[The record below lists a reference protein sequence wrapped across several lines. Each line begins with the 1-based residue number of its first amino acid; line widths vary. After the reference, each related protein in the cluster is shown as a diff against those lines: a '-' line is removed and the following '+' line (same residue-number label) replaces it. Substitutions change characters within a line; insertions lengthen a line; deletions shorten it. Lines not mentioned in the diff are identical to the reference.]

1 MAEQGKV
8 AMISGGNRGIG
19 RATVVEMA
27 AQGWRVS
34 VGCRKPEAF
43 DRSGLP
49 DAVVPFRFDALD
61 PASETAWVADTKARF
76 GRIDALV
83 HCAGIAIRKTVL
95 TIEDAEFDEM
105 FDVNV
110 KSPLR
115 LSQKAWPHLVAC
127 GEGRIVVLASL
138 SGKRV
143 RSENTGVYAMS
154 KHAAVALAHAL
165 RRSGHPLG
173 IRVTAICPGLVD
185 TDMTAGYRDRVP
197 AAEMTQPGDVA
208 RLIRTV
214 IELPSTASVAEI
226 PINYGMEDSY

>member
-1 MAEQGKV
+1 MTGSGRV
-8 AMISGGNRGIG
+8 AMVSGGNRGIG
-19 RATVVEMA
+19 RAVVQELA
-27 AQGWRVS
+27 AHGWIVS
-34 VGCRKPEAF
+34 VGCRN
-43 DRSGLP
+43 P
-49 DAVVPFRFDALD
+49 DKFEPIQGATAFRFDASEA
-61 PASETAWVADTKARF
+61 ASETAWVADTKARF

-83 HCAGIAIRKTVL
+83 HCAGVAIRKTVL
-95 TIEDAEFDEM
+95 TVNDAEFDEM

-115 LSQKAWPHLVAC
+115 LSQKAWPHLVEC
-127 GEGRIVVLASL
+127 GAGRIVVLASL

-143 RSENTGVYAMS
+143 KSESTGVYAMS

-185 TDMTAGYRDRVP
+185 TDMTASYRDQVP
-197 AAEMTQPGDVA
+197 AEAMTQPADVA
-208 RLIRTV
+208 QIIRTV
-214 IELPSTASVAEI
+214 IELPSTASVAEV